1 MKSADTLTVLTAVIE
16 LMSCAIG
23 CTGKELFMSIILS
36 IILGIILG
44 ITLLLFSVL
53 KVILIEKPYIP
64 EGTYNWKEKKDI
76 IL

>member
-1 MKSADTLTVLTAVIE
+1 
-16 LMSCAIG
+16 
-23 CTGKELFMSIILS
+23 MSIILS